1 MASLRQGWKTL
12 ASTEAGLCLQHMTFC
27 LDLALRLGARP
38 LMLVK
43 ENGSYIGCAL
53 STPTGVLQ
61 KNNQRIVA
69 GSAELMPKSLGT
81 LSQHETGILEL
92 IKALNDVPPERR
104 DWLKNVTITRYHLET
119 PRQIHNLVRR
129 FRLTNAEQS
138 YMLASL
144 KKLSFT
150 NEYWSLRDL
159 SNIERVAQAIAKER
173 YLDDTVP
180 MPYDTSYIF
189 TNDICMSS
197 LGAFGKQAPAPYN
210 MNHGEVIIIPHIAKG
225 KSFFEL
231 AKRPDGKTVRAL
243 GLFVLSLTEAANSWR
258 EMKTKGTMK
267 IDQKKGEILGAFW
280 NFPKDSPS
288 GAQLSQILMT
298 HFGKTP
304 KERKAEKES
313 TLKRKRKDEE
323 KEVKVQ
329 KKARGHRGEM
339 FDLLAGLGLDHPD
352 QGGASDEE
360 FEEADPEDP
369 AAMAED

>member
-1 MASLRQGWKTL
+1 M
-12 ASTEAGLCLQHMTFC
+12 
-27 LDLALRLGARP
+27 
-38 LMLVK
+38 
-43 ENGSYIGCAL
+43 
-53 STPTGVLQ
+53 
-61 KNNQRIVA
+61 A
-69 GSAELMPKSLGT
+69 GSAELMPKSLGS
-81 LSQHETGILEL
+81 LSQHEKGISEL
-92 IKALNDVPPERR
+92 IIALNKIPAERR
-104 DWLKNVTITRYHLET
+104 DWLKNVNITRYHLET

-129 FRLTNAEQS
+129 FRILAEEQS
-138 YMLASL
+138 SMLISL
-144 KKLSFT
+144 RKLSFS

-159 SNIERVAQAIAKER
+159 SNIERAAQAISNDR

-180 MPYDTSYIF
+180 MPIDASYIF
-189 TNDICMSS
+189 TNDICMST

-210 MNHGEVIIIPHIAKG
+210 MNHGEVIIVPHITKN

-231 AKRPDGKTVRAL
+231 AKLPNGKSVKAL

-280 NFPKDSPS
+280 NFPKESPS

-304 KERKAEKES
+304 KERKANKES
-313 TLKRKRKDEE
+313 VLKRKRKDEE

-339 FDLLAGLGLDHPD
+339 FDLLVGLGLDKPD
-352 QGGASDEE
+352 QGHADSED
-360 FEEADPEDP
+360 FEEDEP
-369 AAMAED
+369 AEPMAED